1 MSGVHLTR
9 RHPFQ
14 DDIIKLMM
22 LDICCYSYPL
32 SNHVTL
38 NSVKSL

>member
-1 MSGVHLTR
+1 MGGVHLTR

-14 DDIIKLMM
+14 DDILKV

>member
-9 RHPFQ
+9 RHPLQ
-14 DDIIKLMM
+14 DDILKM

-32 SNHVTL
+32 PHHVAL
-38 NSVKSL
+38 NAVKSL